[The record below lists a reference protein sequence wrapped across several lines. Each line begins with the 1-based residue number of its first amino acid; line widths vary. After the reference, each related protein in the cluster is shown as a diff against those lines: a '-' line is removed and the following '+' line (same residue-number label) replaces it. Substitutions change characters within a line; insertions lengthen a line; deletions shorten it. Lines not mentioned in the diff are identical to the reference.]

1 MAKKTVK
8 ARLLLKTQTAA
19 QWAEQNPVLL
29 KGEAGIESDTRHWKT
44 GDGTT
49 AWNDLPYRSEGLEV
63 GIAAP
68 SAVDGIPG
76 TFYYDQSAGRLYI
89 LLKKTAGNAWEQ
101 VALASDLADLGAGD
115 MLASIYA
122 KAAGAGPSTGKVDH
136 ALQADKLV
144 AARTIS
150 ATGDVSGD
158 FSFNGSADVETTL
171 TLASILA
178 AQSDVQLPKISVDAK
193 GRITSISAM
202 APADVRTLLELG
214 TAAQKNAGN
223 AAGNVPLI
231 GSDGKLDTAIMP
243 QLAIT
248 DVFDA
253 ASKSAMLALKAQQG
267 DVCRR
272 TDEGKTYILAGTDP
286 KVEANW
292 KLFLMPEC
300 DVVSVN
306 GKTGIVVLSTDD
318 IAEGGTNLYW
328 TQERFNTA
336 FGTAFAAKSTTD
348 LKEGDNL
355 YYTDARA
362 TAAAEA
368 YLTDEEN
375 IFILD
380 GNA

>member
-1 MAKKTVK
+1 MATKTVK
-8 ARLLLKTQTAA
+8 ARLLLKTLTAA

-44 GDGTT
+44 GDGTS
-49 AWNDLPYRSEGLEV
+49 AWNDLPYRAEGLEV
-63 GIAAP
+63 GTAAP
-68 SAVDGIPG
+68 SDANGIPG

-122 KAAGAGPSTGKVDH
+122 KAAGAGSSTGKVDH
-136 ALQADKLV
+136 ALQADKLAAPRTV
-144 AARTIS
+144 AV
-150 ATGDVSGD
+150 TGDATASG
-158 FSFNGSADVETTL
+158 SFDGSADLSLAL
-171 TLASILA
+171 TLASILS
-178 AQSDVQLPKISVDAK
+178 AQSDVRLPKISVDAK
-193 GRITSISAM
+193 GRITSIAAM
-202 APADVRTLLELG
+202 APTDVRTLLELG
-214 TAAQKNAGN
+214 TAAQKNAGA

-231 GSDGKLDTAIMP
+231 GADGKLDTSIMP

-248 DVFDA
+248 DIFDA
-253 ASKSAMLALKAQQG
+253 DSKDAMLALTAQQG

-272 TDEGKTYILAGTDP
+272 TDEGKTYILAGNDP
-286 KVEANW
+286 SVEANW

-306 GKTGIVVLSTDD
+306 GKTGVVVLSTDN

-328 TQERFNTA
+328 TQERFN
-336 FGTAFAAKSTTD
+336 TAFAAKSTTD

-362 TAAAEA
+362 KAAAEA

-375 IFILD
+375 VFILD

>member
-1 MAKKTVK
+1 
-8 ARLLLKTQTAA
+8 
-19 QWAEQNPVLL
+19 
-29 KGEAGIESDTRHWKT
+29 
-44 GDGTT
+44 
-49 AWNDLPYRSEGLEV
+49 
-63 GIAAP
+63 
-68 SAVDGIPG
+68 
-76 TFYYDQSAGRLYI
+76 
-89 LLKKTAGNAWEQ
+89 
-101 VALASDLADLGAGD
+101 

-122 KAAGAGPSTGKVDH
+122 KAAGAGSSTGKVDH
-136 ALQADKLV
+136 ALQADKLAAPRTV
-144 AARTIS
+144 AV
-150 ATGDVSGD
+150 TGDATASG
-158 FSFNGSADVETTL
+158 SFDGSADLSLAL
-171 TLASILA
+171 TLASILS
-178 AQSDVQLPKISVDAK
+178 AQSDVRLPKISVDAK

-202 APADVRTLLELG
+202 APTDVRTLLELG
-214 TAAQKNAGN
+214 TAAQKNAGA

-231 GSDGKLDTAIMP
+231 GADGKLDTAIMP

-248 DVFDA
+248 DIFDA
-253 ASKSAMLALKAQQG
+253 DSKAAMLALAAQQG

-272 TDEGKTYILAGTDP
+272 TDESKTYILAGTDP

-306 GKTGIVVLSTDD
+306 GKTGVVVLSTDN

-328 TQERFNTA
+328 TQERFN
-336 FGTAFAAKSTTD
+336 TAFAAKSTTD

-362 TAAAEA
+362 KAAAEA

-375 IFILD
+375 VFILD

>member
-1 MAKKTVK
+1 MATKTVK

-19 QWAEQNPVLL
+19 EWGAENPVLL
-29 KGEAGIESDTRHWKT
+29 KGEAGIESDTRHWKI

-63 GIAAP
+63 GTAAP
-68 SAVDGIPG
+68 AATDGIPG
-76 TFYYDQSAGRLYI
+76 TLYYDQTAGKLYI

-101 VALASDLADLGAGD
+101 VALASDLAALGAGD

-136 ALQADKLV
+136 ALKADKLAAPRTV
-144 AARTIS
+144 AV
-150 ATGDVSGD
+150 TGDAAASGAFD
-158 FSFNGSADVETTL
+158 GSANLSLAL
-171 TLASILA
+171 TLASILS

-193 GRITSISAM
+193 GRITSISSM

-214 TAAQKNAGN
+214 TAAQKNAGA

-231 GSDGKLDTAIMP
+231 GADGKLDTSIMP
-243 QLAIT
+243 SLAIT
-248 DVFDA
+248 DIFDA
-253 ASKSAMLALKAQQG
+253 DSKAAMLALTAQQG

-272 TDEGKTYILAGTDP
+272 TDEGKTYILAGNDP
-286 KVEANW
+286 SVEADW
-292 KLFLMPEC
+292 KLLLMPEC

-306 GKTGIVVLSTDD
+306 GKTGVVVLSTDN

-328 TQERFNTA
+328 TQARFNS
-336 FGTAFAAKSTTD
+336 AFAAKSTTD
-348 LKEGDNL
+348 LAEGDNL
-355 YYTDARA
+355 YYTEARA
-362 TAAAEA
+362 KAAAEA

-375 IFILD
+375 VFILD